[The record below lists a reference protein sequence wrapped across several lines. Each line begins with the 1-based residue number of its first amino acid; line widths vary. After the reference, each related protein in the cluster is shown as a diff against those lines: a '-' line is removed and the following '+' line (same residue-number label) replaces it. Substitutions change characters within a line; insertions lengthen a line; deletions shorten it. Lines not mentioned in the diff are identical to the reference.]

1 MFIPKSPFIVCFSI
15 TNKCNLNCSHCIAE
29 AEKQGSS
36 IPVEKTISVIDE
48 TKRIGV
54 KMLTLG
60 GGEPLLYDD
69 FFGVCEYALSGGMKL
84 SFVTNGTLVSNFKND
99 FARIAKYKNMLYVGI
114 SLDGHTPEL
123 HGYFRPKESFW
134 PAVEA
139 IELLTRIGIKVYVLC
154 VLNKVNITMIGE
166 YLDFLSKYP
175 IGNIRIMP
183 LMPMGRGEAYID
195 EMPDSEEICN
205 LIDNLSVGDVN
216 INLESHF
223 PWEFLFLPPEKRK
236 PSPCEAG
243 YLRLWIN
250 YNGDIFPC
258 AYMENIPVGNI
269 YRDSISDVWNNSPM
283 LNALRNPALLKG
295 TCASCQYRDGCRGG
309 CRGMAY
315 FIEGDYLC
323 SDPSCPIVV
332 QNKNV
337 QA

>member
-1 MFIPKSPFIVCFSI
+1 MFIPKSPFIVCFNI
-15 TNKCNLNCSHCIAE
+15 TNKCNLNCSHCIAK
-29 AEKQGSS
+29 AEKQGSA

-48 TKRIGV
+48 AKRIGV

-60 GGEPLLYDD
+60 GGEPLLYDN
-69 FFGVCEYALSGGMKL
+69 FFEICEYALSAGIKL
-84 SFVTNGTLVSNFKND
+84 SFVTNGTLVSNYKNE
-99 FARIAKYKNMLYVGI
+99 FARIVKYKNTLYVGI

-123 HGYFRPKESFW
+123 HGYFRPKETFW

-139 IELLTRIGIKVYVLC
+139 IEYLTEIGIKVYVLC
-154 VLNKVNITMIGE
+154 VLNKLNITMISE

-175 IGNIRIMP
+175 IVNIRIMP
-183 LMPMGRGEAYID
+183 LMPMGRGEVYIN
-195 EMPDSEEICN
+195 EMLPSEEICN
-205 LIDNLSVGDVN
+205 LIDKLSVGDVK

-223 PWEFLFLPPEKRK
+223 PWEFLFLPPEKRR

-250 YNGDIFPC
+250 FNGDIFPC
-258 AYMENIPVGNI
+258 AYMENIPIGNI
-269 YRDSISDVWNNSPM
+269 YRDSISDVWNNSPI
-283 LNALRNPALLKG
+283 LKALRNPALLKG

-315 FIEGDYLC
+315 FTEGDYLC
-323 SDPSCPIVV
+323 SDPYCPIVV
-332 QNKNV
+332 QSKNV